1 MIGGEFDGS
10 AAWLPIGIQMAGL
23 VSAVLARIY
32 EAGDHGVW
40 WHRLFYTCMTLVGA
54 ATTAAI
60 LFGTTQWLP
69 WGATFAAMAV
79 SAVCDFRPT
88 AREVL

>member
-1 MIGGEFDGS
+1 MIGTDFDGV
-10 AAWLPIGIQMAGL
+10 AFLPIGIQMAGL
-23 VSAVLARIY
+23 VSAVLARFF

-40 WHRLFYTCMTLVGA
+40 WHRLFYGCMTLVGA

-69 WGATFAAMAV
+69 WGATFAAMSV
-79 SAVCDFRPT
+79 SAVLDFGPAT
-88 AREVL
+88 REVL